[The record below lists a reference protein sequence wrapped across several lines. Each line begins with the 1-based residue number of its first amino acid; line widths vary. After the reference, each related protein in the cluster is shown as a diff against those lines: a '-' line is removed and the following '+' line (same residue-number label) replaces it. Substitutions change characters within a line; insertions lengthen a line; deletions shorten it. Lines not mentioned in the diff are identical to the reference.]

1 MCRGVGIPQLFPVGS
16 GCFSTGAGEE
26 CEEAIPGAKTGKPAF
41 PAIGDFSGDP
51 FPVIREPDLKP
62 AVAVMTFQHRAQH
75 DLLPFR
81 MNEIDHPDQFQFAG
95 ALGDVEKFPGGV
107 IGLMKD
113 GGDQGDIFD
122 VERFHFADLL
132 FCPRGCVNF
141 PSGVEAERHASLKWN
156 IHDHSPVEYS

>member
-26 CEEAIPGAKTGKPAF
+26 CEEAIPGAETGEPAF

-75 DLLPFR
+75 DLQTR
-81 MNEIDHPDQFQFAG
+81 CVDEIDHPDQFQFAG
-95 ALGDVEKFPGGV
+95 ALGDVEKFPG
-107 IGLMKD
+107 
-113 GGDQGDIFD
+113 
-122 VERFHFADLL
+122 E
-132 FCPRGCVNF
+132 
-141 PSGVEAERHASLKWN
+141 
-156 IHDHSPVEYS
+156 